1 MRISKV
7 KGLRPWQMEK
17 HYLMAIILNLL
28 SDYNLVFKGGTYLW
42 FFHGL
47 PRFSEDLDFTATGRI
62 PTDLAQKVSDGVK
75 IYGTENELKVI
86 TDNSTTFSFRII
98 ANGPLNTS
106 IKDRC
111 VVYVE
116 ISKRENV
123 IQDRFPL
130 KMDFPEYSIPVK
142 RISGMNL
149 DEVGSEKVRAI
160 LTRKKGRDMYEGST
174 SCVAIIKS
182 LSEKEILPLSS
193 LVASFFSTSL
203 LKHTVVISF
212 DLPAKLASCCIL
224 YTHLPDSVARSLI
237 LYSDSYFISSS

>member
-160 LTRKKGRDMYEGST
+160 LTRKKGRDIFDLYFLIDS
-174 SCVAIIKS
+174 K
-182 LSEKEILPLSS
+182 KILFNQDLIN
-193 LVASFFSTSL
+193 LKLDFYRMNFSTFLFVNEVKSRAQRFEKD
-203 LKHTVVISF
+203 LKNLVF
-212 DLPAKLASCCIL
+212 NK
-224 YTHLPDSVARSLI
+224 LPDYESIMEKIERWIQVQNTP
-237 LYSDSYFISSS
+237 